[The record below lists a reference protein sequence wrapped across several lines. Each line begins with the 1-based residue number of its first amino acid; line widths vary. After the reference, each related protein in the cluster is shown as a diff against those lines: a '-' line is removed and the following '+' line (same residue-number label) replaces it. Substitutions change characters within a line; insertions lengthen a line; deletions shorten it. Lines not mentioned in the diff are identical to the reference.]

1 MTDGASTDRCPPFR
15 FSTHTR
21 VDVSDTDMM
30 GIVYYGRF
38 MPFFDAAAIA
48 YQRHLG
54 IPLMG
59 PAGHGFVVRRVSVEY
74 RESARFDDVLEV
86 FVRVARIGRTS
97 HTVRY
102 RVERM
107 SEEHPV
113 YMADG
118 EVVLV
123 GIDDTRTP
131 TPMPDTVRDAIV
143 AFEGDRVEIG

>member
-1 MTDGASTDRCPPFR
+1 MTDGAPTDRCPPFR
-15 FSTHTR
+15 FSTRTR
-21 VDVSDTDMM
+21 VDVSDTDML

-48 YQRHLG
+48 YRRHLG

-59 PAGHGFVVRRVSVEY
+59 PPGHGFVVRKASIEY

-102 RVERM
+102 RVERL
-107 SEEHPV
+107 SETDSVH
-113 YMADG
+113 MADG
-118 EVVLV
+118 QVVLV
-123 GIDDTRTP
+123 GLDASRTP
-131 TPMPDTVRDAIV
+131 TPMPEEIRAAIV